1 MLKKRRKL
9 VSVFSILALV
19 VLMLSGC
26 GSTQSAAT
34 QGGQTA
40 SSGQGTQS
48 SSSGQSA
55 SGKSLKLSMGTGG
68 TSGTYYYIGAGMS
81 KMFEQYT
88 PQIELAAEVTAAGL
102 ENLRLLSSKQID
114 IGITDV
120 PTMAVF
126 EKNNPGKLA
135 DLRQITGGHSMF
147 AHIIV
152 PDNSPIKSVKDMKG
166 KKVMVGAA
174 GSGNEVGVQSI
185 LGLYGMTE
193 KDITPMFL
201 NYTEATD
208 AFKDGQLDAYFLIT
222 GVPAV
227 ALTDLQTTKK
237 VRLIELD
244 PETLDKIDKGAVP
257 GMFKLKLPASTYK
270 NQPNDI
276 YGAGINA
283 QLLVRK
289 DMSDDVAYTITK
301 TIAEHWQTIKE
312 SHPAGE
318 EWSPKPEYVFRGAK
332 VPFHDG
338 AVKYWKETGL
348 WDKKPSFVKP

>member
-1 MLKKRRKL
+1 MLHKRGKL
-9 VSVFSILALV
+9 VSIFSILALV

-26 GSTQSAAT
+26 GSTQPAAAP
-34 QGGQTA
+34 GGQNA

-48 SSSGQSA
+48 TSV
-55 SGKSLKLSMGTGG
+55 KTTKLAMGTGG

-81 KMFEQYT
+81 KMFKEFT
-88 PQIELAAEVTAAGL
+88 PQIELSAEVTAAGL
-102 ENLRLLSSKQID
+102 ENIRLLSSKQID
-114 IGITDV
+114 MGLDDV
-120 PTMAVF
+120 PTMTIF

-135 DLRQITGGHSMF
+135 EMRQLTGGHSMF

-174 GSGNEVGVQSI
+174 GSGNEVGVQNI

-222 GVPAV
+222 GTPAV

-237 VRLIELD
+237 VRLIELEPD
-244 PETLDKIDKGAVP
+244 VLARVEKGEIT
-257 GMFKLKLPASTYK
+257 GGFKMKLPANTYK
-270 NQPNDI
+270 NQPNDM
-276 YGAGINA
+276 YGFGINT
-283 QLLVRK
+283 QLIVRA
-289 DMSDDVAYTITK
+289 DMPDDVAYTITK
-301 TIAEHWQTIKE
+301 TIAEHWQTIKD

-318 EWSPKPEYVFRGAK
+318 EWQPKPEYIFRGAN
-332 VPFHDG
+332 VPFHPG
-338 AVKYWKETGL
+338 AVKYFKEAGL
-348 WDKKPSFVKP
+348 WDKRPSFVKP